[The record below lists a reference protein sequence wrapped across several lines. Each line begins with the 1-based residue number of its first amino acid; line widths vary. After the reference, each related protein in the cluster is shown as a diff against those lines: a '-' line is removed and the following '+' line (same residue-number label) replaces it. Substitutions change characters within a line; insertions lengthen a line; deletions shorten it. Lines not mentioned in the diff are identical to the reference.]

1 MGVLLA
7 LAVTFLVMYLIKPSV
22 EKDNSV
28 VKDVT
33 IESTGLFSMNGT
45 DYYASIGNE
54 YTVYADITVEN
65 GASPNIAWEVTPRE
79 AVTEIKSSSGDG
91 ERAYFTF
98 VPNVGHHNK
107 DVSIKARS
115 ASNTSKYKEVK
126 VQSS

>member
-1 MGVLLA
+1 MPISDEVIELAPVKKTKKKLIVVFVAMGVLLA

-65 GASPNIAWEVTPRE
+65 GASPNIA
-79 AVTEIKSSSGDG
+79 
-91 ERAYFTF
+91 
-98 VPNVGHHNK
+98 
-107 DVSIKARS
+107 
-115 ASNTSKYKEVK
+115 
-126 VQSS
+126 